1 MERLQ
6 RLFGSAAAGLGQVC
20 ISNFEWNNENQKKY
34 IYILD
39 GLYLIIFF

>member
-20 ISNFEWNNENQKKY
+20 ISHCQQNQE
-34 IYILD
+34 D
-39 GLYLIIFF
+39 ME